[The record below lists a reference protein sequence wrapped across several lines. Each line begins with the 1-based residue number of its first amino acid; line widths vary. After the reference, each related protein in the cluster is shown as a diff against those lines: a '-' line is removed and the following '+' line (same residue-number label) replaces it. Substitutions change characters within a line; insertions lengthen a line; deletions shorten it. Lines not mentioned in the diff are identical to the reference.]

1 MKKSPVNIILKQRY
15 EIKVRKQKTAM
26 ELQNRLQDIN
36 TMEVLPAL
44 SKKLDSYFSSDE
56 VTHVE
61 KIEIDIGK
69 IKDTISAEEWAHKIL
84 ERLEEQLK
92 LIPITGTVDEL
103 LPEKE
108 KLTRQRHLV
117 ELWIWF
123 LRYGYLPAGSTY
135 SSAYELF
142 GELEKIDE
150 EEKKILREFIFKQ
163 SDFNVI
169 RRLATNTVFDAKG
182 FYLQLMLPH
191 LTKDEL
197 DWFRQET
204 ETFFR
209 AKILQNTPQ
218 ELLAGLQFLW
228 EKIFQY
234 LISVK
239 DNSLVSVRQILRETM
254 HESLKIE
261 TEVQN
266 ESERST
272 KPEKPLENESEF
284 SAPENEIFISNAGLC
299 LLAPYLTAF
308 FKEIGLTAGNVFID
322 KWKQQHAVYLLH
334 WIAAKDT
341 NPTEDLLLFPKL
353 LCGWPLLM
361 PCINTININEKEKN
375 DCEELLS
382 SVIQN
387 WPVLKNTSP
396 DGLRE
401 SFLQRPGKLVE
412 EEQQFLIKP
421 EQQSIDLLLEYIPWT
436 FRTILLPWMKKPVI
450 VEWY

>member
-1 MKKSPVNIILKQRY
+1 MKKNPVNIILKQRY

-56 VTHVE
+56 VFHVE

-84 ERLEEQLK
+84 EKLDEQLK
-92 LIPITGTVDEL
+92 LFPVTGKGNEL
-103 LPEKE
+103 LPGKE
-108 KLTRQRHLV
+108 KYSAQRHLV

-123 LRYGYLPAGSTY
+123 LRYGYLPAGCTY
-135 SSAYELF
+135 SSANELYS
-142 GELEKIDE
+142 ELEKIDE
-150 EEKKILREFIFKQ
+150 EEKKILREFIFQQ
-163 SDFNVI
+163 SDFNII
-169 RRLATNTVFDAKG
+169 RRLATNTVFGGKD

-209 AKILQNTPQ
+209 VKILQDTPQ
-218 ELLAGLQFLW
+218 ELLAGLQVLW
-228 EKIFQY
+228 ERIFQY
-234 LISVK
+234 IISLK
-239 DNSLVSVRQILRETM
+239 DNALVSVRQISRQVIYESMENTM
-254 HESLKIE
+254 
-261 TEVQN
+261 EVQN
-266 ESERST
+266 ESERSS
-272 KPEKPLENESEF
+272 KPGKPRENESEF
-284 SAPENEIFISNAGLC
+284 SAPEDEIFISNAGLC
-299 LLAPYLTAF
+299 LLAPYLSAF

-334 WIAAKDT
+334 WIATKDT
-341 NPTEDLLLFPKL
+341 DPTEDLLLFPKL

-361 PCINTININEKEKN
+361 PCINTININEKEKY
-375 DCEELLS
+375 DSEELLS

-387 WPVLKNTSP
+387 WSVLKNTSP

-412 EEQQFLIKP
+412 KEQQFLVKP
-421 EQQSIDLLLEYIPWT
+421 DQQSIDLLLEYIPWT
-436 FRTILLPWMKKPVI
+436 FRTILLPWMKKPLI